1 MSLFSALEFDVLRAL
16 LRLARRR
23 TPPTLD
29 QLVVRVGGEAPE
41 VKTALRTL
49 ARMGLVQRT
58 PHGIGLTLEGLAVSV
73 AYAKRAPERSG
84 VTAAKTKKPAKER
97 RAA

>member
-73 AYAKRAPERSG
+73 AYAKRVSER
-84 VTAAKTKKPAKER
+84 AASAKGTKKPAKER

>member
-29 QLVVRVGGEAPE
+29 QLVVRVGGEEPE
-41 VKTALRTL
+41 VKVALRTL

-73 AYAKRAPERSG
+73 AYAKRAPER
-84 VTAAKTKKPAKER
+84 TTAKTKKPAKER